1 MDRIRDNALNPAEQC
16 VTVPRFD
23 CRSSET
29 VAPDGDGV
37 VGGVAVVERPSPPP
51 ANDGVD

>member
-1 MDRIRDNALNPAEQC
+1 MDRIRENALNPAEQC

-37 VGGVAVVERPSPPP
+37 AVVERPSPPP